1 MRDIGWICKFINDA
15 NFNSWEEKYFWSIII
30 LAIEGIKYIMTDNI
44 EGSKLEDMKEELL
57 HCLQGQ
63 VEVKREWVERT
74 RPEYIIPLIK
84 DMSFPLL
91 IKINTPI

>member
-1 MRDIGWICKFINDA
+1 
-15 NFNSWEEKYFWSIII
+15 
-30 LAIEGIKYIMTDNI
+30 
-44 EGSKLEDMKEELL
+44 MKEELL
-57 HCLQGQ
+57 HYLQGQ